1 MFVLYFPQFST
12 QIYQILLSYAYFS
25 YIEDYMR
32 KIIYTFF
39 SIPSSPKNVI
49 SVHNVTFMLSTVENS
64 CFFSNKQFH
73 NFLFYLC
80 LIFNWKILVVRIL
93 IESMS
98 NI

>member
-32 KIIYTFF
+32 EIIYT
-39 SIPSSPKNVI
+39 SLPIPSSPKNVQVI

-64 CFFSNKQFH
+64 WGFFLIN
-73 NFLFYLC
+73 NFITFFFIFVSYL
-80 LIFNWKILVVRIL
+80 IGKY
-93 IESMS
+93 
-98 NI
+98 

>member
-32 KIIYTFF
+32 EIIYTF
-39 SIPSSPKNVI
+39 SPIPSSPKNVI

-73 NFLFYLC
+73 NFFFFIFVSYL
-80 LIFNWKILVVRIL
+80 IGKN
-93 IESMS
+93 
-98 NI
+98 

>member
-1 MFVLYFPQFST
+1 MFVLYFPQFSI

-32 KIIYTFF
+32 EIIYTF
-39 SIPSSPKNVI
+39 SPIPSSPKNVI

-80 LIFNWKILVVRIL
+80 LIFNWKKLVVRIL

>member
-32 KIIYTFF
+32 EIIYT
-39 SIPSSPKNVI
+39 SLPIPSSPKNVI

-73 NFLFYLC
+73 NFFSLSLSHIK
-80 LIFNWKILVVRIL
+80 L
-93 IESMS
+93 E
-98 NI
+98 NISSENFDRVYV